1 MIIETQ
7 GLTKYYGKT
16 RGIEDLNLSVKEGE
30 IFGFLGPNGA
40 GKTTTLRLLLD
51 LIHPSSGQAKI
62 FGLDSHK
69 DNLEIKQRIG
79 YIPGELNLYRNMRG
93 RDLLNYLARF
103 YNGLDSVFI
112 IGLTKRFK
120 LDLERKIKTYSKGMK
135 QMLGVIQAFMND
147 PDLLILDEPTSGL
160 DPFMQQ
166 EIYNLFRETKEK
178 GKTIFLSSHNLYEIQ
193 KICDRV
199 GIVRE
204 GHLVAIENIV
214 SQNSDLEKR
223 FMEYYK

>member
-7 GLTKYYGKT
+7 GLIKYYGKT

-40 GKTTTLRLLLD
+40 GKTTIIRLLLD
-51 LIHPSSGQAKI
+51 LIHPTSGRANI
-62 FGLDSHK
+62 FGLDSHR
-69 DNLEIKQRIG
+69 NSLEIRQKIG
-79 YIPGELNLYRNMRG
+79 YIPGELNLYPNMKA

-103 YNGLDSVFI
+103 YNGLDLGFI
-112 IGLTKRFK
+112 LGLTKRFK

-135 QMLGVIQAFMND
+135 QMLGIIQAFMND

-166 EIYNLFRETKEK
+166 EIYNLFEETKNK
-178 GKTIFLSSHNLYEIQ
+178 GKTISLSSHNLYEVQ

-204 GHLVAIENIV
+204 GRLVAIENI
-214 SQNSDLEKR
+214 NSSVDLEQR
-223 FMEYYK
+223 FMNYYK

>member
-1 MIIETQ
+1 MIIETL

-40 GKTTTLRLLLD
+40 GKTTTIRLLLD
-51 LIHPSSGQAKI
+51 FIHPTSGQAKI
-62 FGLDSHK
+62 FGLDSQK
-69 DNLEIKQRIG
+69 NSLEIRQRIG
-79 YIPGELNLYRNMRG
+79 YIPGEINLYRNMRG

-112 IGLTKRFK
+112 LGLTKHFK
-120 LDLERKIKTYSKGMK
+120 LDLERKTKTYSKGMK
-135 QMLGVIQAFMND
+135 QIFGIIQAFMND
-147 PDLLILDEPTSGL
+147 PDLLVLDEPTSGL

-166 EIYNLFRETKEK
+166 EIYNLFRETKNK
-178 GKTIFLSSHNLYEIQ
+178 GKTIFLCSHNLYEV
-193 KICDRV
+193 KRVCDRV

-204 GHLVAIENIV
+204 GRLVALENIDPR
-214 SQNSDLEKR
+214 NSHLEER
-223 FMEYYK
+223 FMTYYK

>member
-7 GLTKYYGKT
+7 GLTNYYGKT